1 MLNHAARTS
10 STIATILLYAM
21 LVTAISLLEAPEES
35 IWIWVAGGVILWT
48 MAGDLYIQH
57 KGIYPPYTARIY
69 KNKLDINWGFGYLYW
84 AVWWPRFIGK

>member
-35 IWIWVAGGVILWT
+35 IWIWVAGGVML
-48 MAGDLYIQH
+48 
-57 KGIYPPYTARIY
+57 
-69 KNKLDINWGFGYLYW
+69 
-84 AVWWPRFIGK
+84 